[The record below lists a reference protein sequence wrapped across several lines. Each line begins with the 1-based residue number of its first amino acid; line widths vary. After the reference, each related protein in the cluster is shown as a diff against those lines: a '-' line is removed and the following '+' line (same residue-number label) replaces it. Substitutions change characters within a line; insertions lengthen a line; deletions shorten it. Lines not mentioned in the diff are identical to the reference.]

1 MRMTQQSLAP
11 TSVAWAEKQLDVCGA
26 QISYLV
32 AGGGPPVVVLPRENG
47 HPPKHEFLDLLAERF
62 TVYYPWLPG
71 FHGGHPEQ
79 WEWLLNARDLAVVM
93 RQFVDGL
100 MHDQVTLVGLGFG
113 GWIAAEM
120 AAMESHGLD
129 ALVLV
134 APMGIKPEV
143 GYIYD
148 QFLVSTESYVRAA

>member
-1 MRMTQQSLAP
+1 MTQNSHAP

-32 AGGGPPVVVLPRENG
+32 AGSGPPVVVLPRDNG

-93 RQFVDGL
+93 RQFVDGVAFQCGSQL
-100 MHDQVTLVGLGFG
+100 PPVFGDTRSIGLRHELQFQIGVDVWHD
-113 GWIAAEM
+113 
-120 AAMESHGLD
+120 
-129 ALVLV
+129 VL
-134 APMGIKPEV
+134 
-143 GYIYD
+143 
-148 QFLVSTESYVRAA
+148 